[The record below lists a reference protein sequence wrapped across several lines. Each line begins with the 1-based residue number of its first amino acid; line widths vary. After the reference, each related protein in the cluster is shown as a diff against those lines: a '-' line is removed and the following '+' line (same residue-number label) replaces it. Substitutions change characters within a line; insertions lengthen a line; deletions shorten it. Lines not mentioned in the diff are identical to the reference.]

1 MKRKG
6 INLLILLLVLAGIL
20 SLAYPYIRFWIAGR
34 SQSYVIQKNNE
45 SWEALT
51 AEQIEAEWERA
62 TVYNEA
68 LSPNAIYDPFGVDQ
82 VGMDKEYL
90 SLLNLNGDGVMGSIK
105 IPKIA
110 VELPIFHGTSATT
123 LESGVGHMEGS
134 SLAVGGEGTHAVLT
148 GHTGLNTAKLF
159 TDLNELVI
167 GDEFYIQVLDQV
179 LAYRVDQILV
189 VVPTDLEAILPVPG
203 KDYVTLV
210 TCTPYGVNSH
220 RLLVRG
226 ERLDYTPEDIKQRMS
241 STEPVTSKEAW
252 LLYLSLGL
260 IILLALVV
268 LIVKWRKRKHSRSS
282 QR

>member
-20 SLAYPYIRFWIAGR
+20 SLAYPYIRFWLAGQ
-34 SQSYVIQKNNE
+34 SQSYVIQKNDE

-62 TVYNEA
+62 RAYNKA
-68 LSPNAIYDPFGVDQ
+68 LSPNAIYDPFEAENS
-82 VGMDKEYL
+82 GMDREYL

-105 IPKIA
+105 IPRIT
-110 VELPIFHGTSATT
+110 VELPIFHGTDATA
-123 LESGVGHMEGS
+123 LENGVGHIEGS
-134 SLAVGGEGTHAVLT
+134 ALPVGGEGTHAVLT

-159 TDLNELVI
+159 NDLNQLVI
-167 GDEFYIQVLDQV
+167 GDEFYIQILDQV

-189 VVPTDLEAILPVPG
+189 VEPTDLEAILPVQG
-203 KDYVTLV
+203 MDYVTLV

-226 ERLDYTPEDIKQRMS
+226 ERMEYTPEEIEQQIAN
-241 STEPVTSKEAW
+241 TEPVTSRETW
-252 LLYLSLGL
+252 LLYVSLGL
-260 IILLALVV
+260 IILLALIVF
-268 LIVKWRKRKHSRSS
+268 IVKQRKRKRSS
-282 QR
+282 TS